1 MRVKN
6 KIVPWLFSAPALV
19 MYLFVVLIPVIWTIC
34 LSFFQWD
41 GIGDMRF
48 IGIDNYGRLFQD
60 TTFRKS
66 IINNLKF
73 TLISTSYQ
81 FAIGMILAMI
91 LSSVAKFRN
100 LLKVIYFIPCIIAT
114 VALSQIFIKLLALE
128 PMGVFNVLI
137 EQLGFL
143 PQSFLGNPDTSL
155 VTLALVDG
163 YKYCGIYM
171 VIFYSAFI
179 SISQD
184 IIDAAKIDGCST
196 IAQFRYIKL
205 PMIKEVCGLVLVML
219 INGTLKSFE
228 MPYVLTNGGPGTSS
242 EMVATYMYK
251 SAFSSMKYGYSSTIA
266 VFLLLECLLAVSLI
280 RKLAAMHSTD

>member
-1 MRVKN
+1 MGVKN
-6 KIVPWLFSAPALV
+6 KIGPWLFSAAALV

-81 FAIGMILAMI
+81 FVIGMILAMI

-100 LLKVIYFIPCIIAT
+100 LLKVIYFIPSIIAT

-155 VTLALVDG
+155 VTLALVNG

-179 SISQD
+179 SVSQH
-184 IIDAAKIDGCST
+184 IVDAA
-196 IAQFRYIKL
+196 
-205 PMIKEVCGLVLVML
+205 
-219 INGTLKSFE
+219 
-228 MPYVLTNGGPGTSS
+228 
-242 EMVATYMYK
+242 
-251 SAFSSMKYGYSSTIA
+251 
-266 VFLLLECLLAVSLI
+266 
-280 RKLAAMHSTD
+280 

>member
-6 KIVPWLFSAPALV
+6 RFTPWLFTMPALAV
-19 MYLFVVLIPVIWTIC
+19 YLFVVLIPVVWTIY

-41 GIGDMRF
+41 GIAAMKFTGL
-48 IGIDNYGRLFQD
+48 GNLKRLMDDQ
-60 TTFRKS
+60 TFRKAVM
-66 IINNLKF
+66 NNLKF
-73 TLISTSYQ
+73 TCISTFYQ
-81 FAIGMILAMI
+81 FTVGMVLAVI
-91 LSSVAKFRN
+91 LSSVGTGRN

-128 PMGVFNVLI
+128 PMGVFNVVI
-137 EQLGFL
+137 SKLGL
-143 PQSFLGNPDTSL
+143 QPKSFLGNPKTSL
-155 VTLALVDG
+155 VTLALADG

-179 SISQD
+179 SVSQD
-184 IIDAAKIDGCST
+184 ILDAAMIDGCG
-196 IAQFRYIKL
+196 FFNRYRYIKI
-205 PMIKEVCGLVLVML
+205 PMIKDICGLVLVML

-251 SAFSSMKYGYSSTIA
+251 SAFSSMKYGYSSAVA
-266 VFLLLECLLAVSLI
+266 VFLLLECLLVVSLL
-280 RKLAAMHSTD
+280 RKAISAGSVE

>member
-155 VTLALVDG
+155 VTLALVD
-163 YKYCGIYM
+163 
-171 VIFYSAFI
+171 
-179 SISQD
+179 
-184 IIDAAKIDGCST
+184 
-196 IAQFRYIKL
+196 
-205 PMIKEVCGLVLVML
+205 
-219 INGTLKSFE
+219 
-228 MPYVLTNGGPGTSS
+228 
-242 EMVATYMYK
+242 
-251 SAFSSMKYGYSSTIA
+251 
-266 VFLLLECLLAVSLI
+266 
-280 RKLAAMHSTD
+280 

>member
-280 RKLAAMHSTD
+280 RKLVAMHSTD

>member
-81 FAIGMILAMI
+81 FVIGMILAMI

>member
-1 MRVKN
+1 M
-6 KIVPWLFSAPALV
+6 
-19 MYLFVVLIPVIWTIC
+19 
-34 LSFFQWD
+34 
-41 GIGDMRF
+41 
-48 IGIDNYGRLFQD
+48 
-60 TTFRKS
+60 
-66 IINNLKF
+66 
-73 TLISTSYQ
+73 
-81 FAIGMILAMI
+81 
-91 LSSVAKFRN
+91 
-100 LLKVIYFIPCIIAT
+100 
-114 VALSQIFIKLLALE
+114 ALSQIFIKLLALE